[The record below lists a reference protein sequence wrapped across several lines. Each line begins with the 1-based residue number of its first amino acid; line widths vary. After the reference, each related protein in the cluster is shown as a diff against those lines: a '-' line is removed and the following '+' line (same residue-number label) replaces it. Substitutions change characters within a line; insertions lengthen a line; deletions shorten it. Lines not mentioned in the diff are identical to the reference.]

1 MNKRDDL
8 EGAVLATRSIESDPI
23 DLFARLARLA
33 REFRASLRERSPLPV
48 SNFPAGMELRAN
60 YNFSS
65 AHGLEQIVDDVA
77 RWMESGTLQV
87 THPRY
92 FGLFNPSVH
101 ASSII
106 ADALVALYNPQVGGW
121 SHAPAANEIEQWTLR
136 ALGQT
141 LGWKDDEFAT
151 HFTSGGSEA
160 NHTAVLAALADSAPG
175 YTSGGT
181 AALTKPPRIYV
192 SDESHHSF
200 VKIAR
205 ACGLGEQALAHAAT
219 DSSYR
224 MRPDALLAEIERDEA
239 LGLAPLMIVATA
251 GTTGSGAIDPIPE
264 IAEIAAERNIWLHV
278 DAAWGG
284 SAALAPRLKPH
295 LAGIELADSVTWD
308 AHKWLS
314 VAMGAGMFFCKHRR
328 ALKAMFEIS
337 TGYVPLTV
345 EGDVDL
351 YKESLQWS
359 RRFIGLKLFFA
370 LAEHGMD
377 GLGRI
382 VERQANIADS
392 LRVRLRAAQ
401 WRVVNDSVLP
411 LVCFTHDA
419 IDGQNLTT
427 QTVVDRVLARG
438 RCWIS
443 HVSLPRATHALRACI
458 TSFDTTEADLD
469 ILMQDLATGVQ

>member
-1 MNKRDDL
+1 MND
-8 EGAVLATRSIESDPI
+8 AV
-23 DLFARLARLA
+23 FARLASLA
-33 REFRASLRERSPLPV
+33 RDFRASLRDQSPLPA
-48 SNFPAGMELRAN
+48 SNFPAGKDLRAK
-60 YNFSS
+60 YDFAAAGRRS
-65 AHGLEQIVDDVA
+65 LEDIITDVS

-101 ASSII
+101 ESSII

-136 ALGQT
+136 ALGSS
-141 LGWKDDEFAT
+141 LGWTGEFAA

-160 NHTAVLAALADSAPG
+160 NHTAVLAALAARAPG
-175 YTSGGT
+175 YTAGGT
-181 AALTKPPRIYV
+181 GALPKPPRIYL

-239 LGLAPLMIVATA
+239 LGFTPLMIVATV

-264 IAEIAAERNIWLHV
+264 INEIASERNLWLHV

-284 SAALAPRLKPH
+284 SAALVQRLKRY
-295 LAGIELADSVTWD
+295 LAGIEHADSVTWD

-314 VAMGAGMFFCKHRR
+314 VSMGAGMFFCKHRQ
-328 ALKAMFEIS
+328 ALKSMFEIE
-337 TGYVPLTV
+337 TGYVPATV
-345 EGDVDL
+345 EGGVDL

-377 GLGRI
+377 GVGRI
-382 VERQANIADS
+382 VERQATIADT
-392 LRVRLRAAQ
+392 LRARLRAAQ

-411 LVCFTHDA
+411 LVCFTHDT
-419 IDGQNLTT
+419 IDGRSLTT
-427 QTVVDRVLARG
+427 QMVVDRVLARG

-443 HVSLPRATHALRACI
+443 HVTLPREEPALRACI

-469 ILMQDLATGVQ
+469 ILLEDLRAAIAPRA

>member
-1 MNKRDDL
+1 MDD
-8 EGAVLATRSIESDPI
+8 AVY
-23 DLFARLARLA
+23 ARLARLSQ
-33 REFRASLRERSPLPV
+33 EFRASVRDRSPLPI
-48 SNFPAGMELRAN
+48 SNFPAGLELRAN
-60 YNFSS
+60 YNFS
-65 AHGLEQIVDDVA
+65 AADERGLEQVVGDVA
-77 RWMESGTLQV
+77 RWMENGILQV

-136 ALGQT
+136 ALGET
-141 LGWKDDEFAT
+141 LGWKPDEFAA

-160 NHTAVLAALADSAPG
+160 NHTAVLAALADRAPG

-181 AALTKPPRIYV
+181 AALAKPPRIYV

-205 ACGLGEQALAHAAT
+205 ACGLGEQALAHAET
-219 DSSYR
+219 DASFR
-224 MRPDALLAEIERDEA
+224 MRPDALLAAIERDEA
-239 LGLAPLMIVATA
+239 LGFSPLMVVATA
-251 GTTGSGAIDPIPE
+251 GTTGSGAIDPITE
-264 IAEIAAERNIWLHV
+264 IAEIASERNIWLHV

-284 SAALAPRLKPH
+284 SAALVPRLKPY

-314 VAMGAGMFFCKHRR
+314 VSMGAGMLFCKHRH
-328 ALKAMFEIS
+328 ALKAMFEIV
-337 TGYVPLTV
+337 TGYVPPTV
-345 EGDVDL
+345 EGGVDL

-370 LAEHGMD
+370 LAEHGIE

-382 VERQANIADS
+382 VERQANIADR
-392 LRVRLRAAQ
+392 LREHLRAAQ
-401 WRVVNDSVLP
+401 WHVVNDSALP

-419 IDGQNLTT
+419 IDGTNLTT

-443 HVSLPRATHALRACI
+443 HVTLPRDKAALRACI
-458 TSFDTTEADLD
+458 TSFDTTDADLD
-469 ILMQDLATGVQ
+469 VLMEDLQSAIS